1 MLFYYDDPHTIYD
14 HWPKEVW
21 AAVDAHQVKP
31 GMSELETRMSI
42 GRKLH
47 TDSSEK
53 GNRAVT
59 YARTAKHWTV
69 TYVETNDG
77 NQKRVASTQIRWQG
91 QSVKPAMRCQNIYQC
106 REYFI
111 RYQMI
116 SPAKNIC
123 LT

>member
-53 GNRAVT
+53 GNRTVT
-59 YARTAKHWTV
+59 YDQNGKHWTV
-69 TYVETNDG
+69 TYVD
-77 NQKRVASTQIRWQG
+77 NQATEIKS
-91 QSVKPAMRCQNIYQC
+91 
-106 REYFI
+106 E
-111 RYQMI
+111 
-116 SPAKNIC
+116 
-123 LT
+123 